1 MAIEVTANSNSTA
14 STGGR
19 KAWVT
24 LITNPQYIAGVLT
37 LHRTLTSVS
46 SYPLVVMTTPSLS
59 LQSREIIEYAGIEII
74 EVPHLSPSAAQHTGF
89 DPSFVRFNDAWT
101 KIRVFGL
108 DQFERIILIDSDMI
122 FLRSMD
128 ELFDLEL
135 PGDDWIGAAPAC
147 ICNPF
152 KLKHYPDDWI
162 PANCQLSKQNPY
174 TALSEPSI
182 PKIDS
187 PRTSH
192 LLNSGL
198 VIFKPSKP
206 LLDKLIHHLNTSPTI
221 AQSRF
226 ADQDVITEVF
236 KGKWKV
242 LPWWVNALKTQR
254 AVHQDMWR
262 DEEVRLIHYILDKPW
277 DHRPLTLAP
286 YKSTSTQLPPT
297 PITPSNF
304 PSISDKAEKARR
316 PLPES
321 LINAVR
327 NTPKQD
333 SLTNYDAV
341 HSWWWLVYEEL
352 LDEWKAENRLG
363 WREIDQY
370 VKR

>member
-1 MAIEVTANSNSTA
+1 MAIEVNSKVS
-14 STGGR
+14 SGGSPGGR

-37 LHRTLTSVS
+37 LHRTLISVS

-59 LQSREIIEYAGIEII
+59 LESRKIIEYSGIEII
-74 EVPHLSPSAAQHTGF
+74 QVPHLSPSSSQHTGF
-89 DPSFVRFNDAWT
+89 DPSFSRFNDAWS
-101 KIRVFGL
+101 KIGVFNL
-108 DQFERIILIDSDMI
+108 NQFERIILIDSDMI
-122 FLRSMD
+122 FLRNMD
-128 ELFDLEL
+128 ELFELEL
-135 PGDDWIGAAPAC
+135 PGEDWIGASPAC

-152 KLKHYPDDWI
+152 KLSHYPDDWI
-162 PANCQLSKQNPY
+162 PENCQLSKQNSY
-174 TALSEPSI
+174 TKLSEPTI

-198 VIFKPSKP
+198 VIFKPSKN
-206 LLDKLIHHLNTSPTI
+206 LYEKLIYHLNNSPTI
-221 AQSRF
+221 ANSKF

-242 LPWWVNALKTQR
+242 LPWWCNALKTQR
-254 AVHQDMWR
+254 SVHKNMWK
-262 DEEVRLIHYILDKPW
+262 DQEVRLIHYILDKPW
-277 DHRPLTLAP
+277 DHRPVNLPP
-286 YKSTSTQLPPT
+286 YKSKRMELPPT
-297 PITPSNF
+297 PTTPSNY
-304 PSISDKAEKARR
+304 SNHTNEKRN
-316 PLPES
+316 LPES
-321 LINAVR
+321 LINAIK
-327 NTPKQD
+327 NTPKQE
-333 SLTNYDAV
+333 SITNYDAV